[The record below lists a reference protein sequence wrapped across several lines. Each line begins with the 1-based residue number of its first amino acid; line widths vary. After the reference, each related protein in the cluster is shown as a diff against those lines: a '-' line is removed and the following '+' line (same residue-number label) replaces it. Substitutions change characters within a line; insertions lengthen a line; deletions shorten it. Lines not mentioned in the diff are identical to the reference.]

1 MAGRRHLLRAAGEE
15 VELEVLSHE
24 RAGPERP
31 GRLRAR
37 VDGVELECGYRPLGH
52 GELWLELGGRTHR
65 LLRAADGPARL
76 LSGLGAALRVEP
88 APPRRAAAGGPPPE
102 VTPPTPAVVVAVR
115 VAAGQRVRAGEPV
128 VVVSA
133 MKMEATLVAP
143 RDGVVSEV
151 RVSVGD
157 RVQPGDVLVRIDAAP
172 AEGGEP

>member
-1 MAGRRHLLRAAGEE
+1 
-15 VELEVLSHE
+15 
-24 RAGPERP
+24 
-31 GRLRAR
+31 
-37 VDGVELECGYRPLGH
+37 
-52 GELWLELGGRTHR
+52 
-65 LLRAADGPARL
+65 
-76 LSGLGAALRVEP
+76 
-88 APPRRAAAGGPPPE
+88 
-102 VTPPTPAVVVAVR
+102 
-115 VAAGQRVRAGEPV
+115 V